1 MTQSTQHAA
10 KSGEVSQLKINAED
24 FNKVTEGKATVLAP
38 KEDKVFYNHIQQFN
52 RDLSVMA
59 IRVWQKQYMTSAKGL
74 KEVRHK
80 RKLESPGGG
89 EKRVKPTENGPA
101 NQGLEASEKVGKSTD
116 NEKASAAIE
125 EAGPQGETTKPA
137 VETNKPEANATL
149 STKAA
154 THNETLHSENQQNG
168 ANTDAAPGIPPFTRI
183 LEALSATG
191 LRALRYGHEI
201 PHVSKIV
208 ANDLS
213 ADAVQA
219 ISRSIA
225 YNKLDGV
232 VEAHKGDAVA
242 YMGLIAEKE
251 RFHIIDL
258 DPYGTAAPFLDL
270 ALHAVRD
277 NGMLMIT
284 CTDAGVLA
292 GNGYPEKCYALYGGS
307 NLGNTPMGLETN
319 HEAGLRLMLGAL
331 SRTAAKYKKAIEPVL
346 SLSIDYYFR
355 VFVKVTTAPLA
366 VKELAL
372 TSMLV
377 YHCTGCG
384 HRVEQPLGRRLD
396 SKFQTPRVT
405 LPGLLCEYCERP
417 FHLAGPM
424 WGGQL
429 HLEEFVDLLLDE
441 NAKAA
446 ADVYNTRERIKG
458 MVTLAKHELRE
469 PFYWSLNQLLSF
481 VRAPPISIDEFA
493 RAAGNLGAK
502 VSLTHAKKN
511 CVKTDASYDQV
522 LAILV
527 AWLRRSNEKL
537 VVEHEAKIEALTV
550 ESGDNAA
557 QIAKLR
563 AKVDALRANL
573 AGNPNLSEGM
583 VGWKLLE
590 KLPPVEVDFDS
601 ANPEADRIGRLRRL
615 KMVRYQENPKNW
627 GPKARPS
634 GN

>member
-1 MTQSTQHAA
+1 MTESTQHVV
-10 KSGEVSQLKINAED
+10 KSGGNSHLTINAED

-59 IRVWQKQYMTSAKGL
+59 IRVWQKQYMKSVKGL

-80 RKLESPGGG
+80 RKLETSGGV
-89 EKRVKPTENGPA
+89 EKRVKTNENGQA
-101 NQGLEASEKVGKSTD
+101 DQGPEAL
-116 NEKASAAIE
+116 EKAEKSGKNENTSEVHE
-125 EAGPQGETTKPA
+125 E
-137 VETNKPEANATL
+137 NKPEVEDASKTTNEETNATPA
-149 STKAA
+149 STQAG
-154 THNETLHSENQQNG
+154 THEETSNSEKTPQNG
-168 ANTDAAPGIPPFTRI
+168 ADAEAVPEIPPFTRI

-191 LRALRYGHEI
+191 LRALRYGHEVQ
-201 PHVSKIV
+201 HVAKIV

-225 YNKLDGV
+225 YNKLDGI

-242 YMGLIAEKE
+242 YMGLISDKE

-372 TSMLV
+372 TSVLV

-424 WGGQL
+424 WGGSL
-429 HLEEFVDLLLDE
+429 HLEEFVDMLLEE
-441 NAKAA
+441 NSKAA

-458 MVTLAKHELRE
+458 MVTLAKNELRE

-537 VVEHEAKIEALTV
+537 VAEHEAKIKALTLEGEV
-550 ESGDNAA
+550 NAA
-557 QIAKLR
+557 QIAKLQS
-563 AKVDALRANL
+563 KVDALQANL

-590 KLPPVEVDFDS
+590 KVPRLEVDFDS